1 MALTGYI
8 SVGLPIGPNVD
19 NDPYFV
25 TNPRYGLGGLRTV
38 GNTAERDSI
47 ISQRREIGMMV
58 YVSGNNKFYY
68 LSGGTGN
75 SYWTEFTGS
84 SGGGGGAV
92 TGVFGTPDEIEVS
105 PNTGNVTVGLP
116 KAVNITETI
125 NIGGITIG
133 ITAGNQ
139 LYIDG
144 TLNVFGNLNT
154 IGTLM
159 VDGFIIT
166 KTGFQGF
173 TGTAD
178 LEPIEHVTL
187 DGGDY

>member
-25 TNPRYGLGGLRTV
+25 TNPRYGLGGLRSV
-38 GNTAERDSI
+38 GNTADRDAI
-47 ISQRREIGMMV
+47 ISQRREEGMMV
-58 YVSGNNKFYY
+58 YVQGENKYYY

-75 SYWTEFTGS
+75 SYWVEFTGGSTSGVS
-84 SGGGGGAV
+84 SLI
-92 TGVFGTPDEIEVS
+92 GTPNEVEVS
-105 PNTGNVTVGLP
+105 SSTGNVTVGLP
-116 KAVNITETI
+116 NSVNISTSL

-144 TLNVFGNLNT
+144 TLNVLGSLNT

-166 KTGFQGF
+166 KSGFQGF
-173 TGTAD
+173 TGTPE

>member
-25 TNPRYGLGGLRTV
+25 TNPRYGLGSLRTV
-38 GNTAERDSI
+38 ESLTDRNNI
-47 ISQRREIGMMV
+47 ISQRREEGMLV
-58 YVSGNNKFYY
+58 YVNDENKYFS
-68 LSGGTGN
+68 LIGGTGN
-75 SYWTEFTGS
+75 SYWTEFT
-84 SGGGGGAV
+84 
-92 TGVFGTPDEIEVS
+92 TGVESINGTPNEINVS
-105 PNTGNVTVGLP
+105 GTTGNITIGLP
-116 KAVNITETI
+116 DSVNIATTL

-144 TLNVFGNLNT
+144 TLNVLGGLNT

-166 KTGFQGF
+166 KSGFQGF
-173 TGTAD
+173 TGTEE
-178 LEPIEHVTL
+178 LEPIEHVIF

>member
-25 TNPRYGLGGLRTV
+25 TNPRYGLGSLRTV
-38 GNTAERDSI
+38 AKLIDRNDI
-47 ISQRREIGMMV
+47 IAQRREEGMLV
-58 YVSGNNKFYY
+58 YVTEENKYFS
-68 LSGGTGN
+68 LIGGTGN
-75 SYWTEFTGS
+75 SYWVEFT
-84 SGGGGGAV
+84 
-92 TGVFGTPDEIEVS
+92 TGVASITGTPNQIQVS
-105 PNTGNVTVGLP
+105 GSTGNVTVALP
-116 KAVNITETI
+116 KAVNIEDSL

-133 ITAGNQ
+133 FTAGNQ

-144 TLNVFGNLNT
+144 VLNVLGNLNT
-154 IGTLM
+154 TGTLM
-159 VDGFIIT
+159 VDGLVIT

-173 TGTAD
+173 TGTPE